1 MSRRL
6 ALTLAALAA
15 CTSTD
20 REPPSPRGDAGPRA
34 DGGPGVDAGSLD
46 ASAPDGSATAERCA
60 DGSAR
65 THVSLTPLSPLPAL
79 GAIELPHLLPNTLVV
94 GAETEGAHRVRLD
107 ACVSAGGAARLEGLQ
122 AMESSFDTPRRYV
135 VDPAAR
141 TQTETFV
148 DTPAGQLYE
157 VRLPPADLRVEGLEA
172 AVAGDLRALRVRV
185 LGPSGLLLVGHA
197 GFVAVARGEVS
208 AADITYTS
216 LTVIVGG
223 LAIGDTFAGLACK
236 FGHTPLSARF
246 RLGTAQ
252 FEVGGCSFLGGGH
265 TMGYEFHRL
274 TIEDSSA
281 TLLPADRRKYEF
293 TTKAEVDAVLN
304 YRWNHHNAC
313 DSFHLALPHADY
325 AASSAPMA
333 GCGTQVPNAPPRSFD
348 EPFDAPARY
357 RIRYYGGAW
366 VDADAAG
373 CSQYMSCM

>member
-6 ALTLAALAA
+6 ALTLATLVA

-20 REPPSPRGDAGPRA
+20 REPSGPRA
-34 DGGPGVDAGSLD
+34 DAGLRADVGPGVDAGGLD
-46 ASAPDGSATAERCA
+46 AGAPDGSTTPERCA

-65 THVSLTPLSPLPAL
+65 TRVSLTPLSPLPAL
-79 GAIELPHLLPNTLVV
+79 GTIDLPHLLPNTIVV

-122 AMESSFDTPRRYV
+122 AMESALDTPRRYV

-141 TQTETFV
+141 TQTETFI

-157 VRLPPADLRVEGLEA
+157 VRVPPADLRVEGLEA
-172 AVAGDLRALRVRV
+172 ALAGDLRALRVRV

-208 AADITYTS
+208 AVDITYTS
-216 LTVIVGG
+216 LTVVVGG

-274 TIEDSSA
+274 TIEDSST
-281 TLLPADRRKYEF
+281 TLTPADRRKHEF

-325 AASSAPMA
+325 AASSAPLA

-366 VDADAAG
+366 VDADAVG